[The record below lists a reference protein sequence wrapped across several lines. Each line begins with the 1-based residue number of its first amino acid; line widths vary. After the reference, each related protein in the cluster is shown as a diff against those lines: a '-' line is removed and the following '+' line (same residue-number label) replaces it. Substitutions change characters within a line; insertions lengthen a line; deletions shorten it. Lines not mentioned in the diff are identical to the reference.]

1 MKKLIIILFA
11 IALLASIVYGITLTA
26 DATRSVSVPAAAL
39 GRICFV
45 ASDTGECT
53 DKVGEIVFGNAVV
66 ESMGGDR
73 VGMILIQFGGNIYR
87 STTTGPVYLYRVTM
101 SDGSVLEKDTLPES
115 GIETYEPIRM
125 VGLRGRLSQV
135 LPDGT
140 EVINTGETRTLSY
153 PGKVSVTED
162 VPVGE
167 YDIRYTNLVLEDTDT
182 SRQIM
187 TSGEYTDIKITI
199 NAPGGVM
206 DNYKLMSITS
216 TTSFDWSLSA
226 PEEPR

>member
-1 MKKLIIILFA
+1 MKKLIVLLFA
-11 IALLASIVYGITLTA
+11 MALLASLVYGITLTA
-26 DATRSVSVPAAAL
+26 DATRSVHVPAAAL

-45 ASDTGECT
+45 ASDTGDCT
-53 DKVGEIVFGNAVV
+53 DKVGEILFGNAVV

-73 VGMILIQFGGNIYR
+73 IGMILIQFGGNIYR

-101 SDGSVLEKDTLPES
+101 TDGSVLEKTDLPES
-115 GIETYEPIRM
+115 GLESYEPIRM

-140 EVINTGETRTLSY
+140 EVITTGETRTLSH
-153 PGKVSVTED
+153 PGKISVDED

-167 YDIRYTNLVLEDTDT
+167 YDIRYSGLVLEDTET
-182 SRQIM
+182 SRQVM
-187 TSGEYTDIKITI
+187 TAGEYEDIQITI

-206 DNYKLMSITS
+206 DKYKLVEIVS
-216 TTSFDWSLSA
+216 TTSFDWSPST
-226 PEEPR
+226 PK